1 MQDEWGPDLV
11 LEHRAFPLRPQA
23 VAGRPFK
30 GTYREE
36 GWRRCGQMSATDGIT
51 FTPWP
56 HPAMPGFSLPALE
69 AAKCAAKQGDEV
81 FERVHRALYE
91 AYFTRSLDI
100 ADSAVLT
107 RVVSEAGADL
117 ARFSADLS
125 AGFAREAV
133 VADYEAAV
141 SEHGVRAIP
150 TVILPETGRAL
161 VGLADLATYRAA
173 IEEAAG

>member
-1 MQDEWGPDLV
+1 M
-11 LEHRAFPLRPQA
+11 LEHRAFPLRPTR
-23 VAGRPFK
+23 VAGTPFK
-30 GTYREE
+30 GTYRED
-36 GWRRCGQMSATDGIT
+36 GWRRCNQMSAGDGIT

-56 HPAMPGFSLPALE
+56 HDTMPGFSLPALE

-100 ADSAVLT
+100 ADAAVLS
-107 RVVSEAGADL
+107 RIAGEAGADL
-117 ARFSADLS
+117 IRFETDRQ

-133 VADYEAAV
+133 IADYEAAV
-141 SEHGVRAIP
+141 SEHAVRAIP

-161 VGLADLATYRAA
+161 VGLVDLAVYRAA